1 MILNLEEIAL
11 IEAET
16 TIFIE
21 GEEIVLTIP
30 TATEILDNLMIIGV
44 GAPRETVM
52 TTAIVETLGETP
64 VYRVGIMSPIG
75 HKMGLVLIETT
86 YPEVAIRAPPV
97 NRITHELHV
106 FIVKRLDI

>member
-1 MILNLEEIAL
+1 MILSLEEITL
-11 IEAET
+11 TEVET
-16 TIFIE
+16 ITFIE
-21 GEEIVLTIP
+21 GEEIVLMTP
-30 TATEILDNLMIIGV
+30 TATEILGNLMIIGV

-52 TTAIVETLGETP
+52 TTVIVETLGETP

-75 HKMGLVLIETT
+75 HKMVLVLTETT
-86 YPEVAIRAPPV
+86 CPEVAIRAPLV